1 MKPVPYA
8 SNQGVRIHYKVEGD
22 GPSLLLLH
30 GGLNNLKMWYE
41 LDYVEPLKKDYQ
53 LILMD
58 VRGYGMSDKPHSQEA
73 YELELLVDDIL
84 TVLNDLNVSR
94 AHFLGYSMS
103 GRIGFGAAK
112 YAPERFRSFIIG
124 GAHPYL
130 LDHKEFDADVQ
141 ALRKGMGAV
150 IAEIEKATGTKMP
163 PERRARLMANDTEAI
178 VALFSASHWRL
189 SLEDALPNMTM
200 PCLVFAGEADTLYL
214 GAKKCVENLQNAS
227 FISMPGVAHFGVL
240 SQTNV
245 LLPHITKFL
254 EKASAYEG

>member
-1 MKPVPYA
+1 VKTVPHA
-8 SNQGVRIHYKVEGD
+8 SNQGVRIHYEVEGS
-22 GPSLLLLH
+22 GPSLVLLH

-41 LDYVEPLKKDYQ
+41 LGYVEPLKKNYQ

-58 VRGYGMSDKPHSQEA
+58 VRGYGMSDKPHSPEA
-73 YELELLVDDIL
+73 YEMELLVDDIL
-84 TVLNDLNVSR
+84 TVLNDLNVSK

-112 YAPERFRSFIIG
+112 HAPERFRSFIIG

-130 LDHKEFDADVQ
+130 PDQKEHDAEIQ
-141 ALRKGMGAV
+141 AFRKGMGAV

-178 VALFSASHWRL
+178 VALFSASHWLL

-200 PCLVFAGEADTLYL
+200 PCLIFVGEADTLYP
-214 GAKKCVENLQNAS
+214 GAKKCVENMPNAS
-227 FISMPGVAHFGVL
+227 FISMPGLAHFGVL

-245 LLPHITKFL
+245 LMPHITKFL
-254 EKASAYEG
+254 EKANAYEG